1 MRRTLIKFDRDVNT
15 SSVQISHA
23 TVVVAIEFEKFISTF
38 ESLLGKYDP
47 IAGAQIRKDPQGAD
61 RMLQA
66 MEGEQNLMIFWRLN
80 HGGLFSLIGQ
90 SCNAMRYTIG
100 NPRIALQMTRRD
112 VSAALYVPFNILVIE
127 NDDVSVRVEYD
138 LPSSLLSQFGSPDI
152 LEIATQ
158 LDQKIKGLLDATA
171 RAATL

>member
-1 MRRTLIKFDRDVNT
+1 M
-15 SSVQISHA
+15 SHA

-47 IAGAQIRKDPQGAD
+47 IVGAQIRKDPQVAD

-100 NPRIALQMTRRD
+100 NPRIALQMTRHDIR
-112 VSAALYVPFNILVIE
+112 AALYVPFNILVIE
-127 NDDVSVRVEYD
+127 NDGGSVRVEYD
-138 LPSSLLSQFGSPDI
+138 LPSSLLGQFDNPDI
-152 LEIATQ
+152 LQIATQ
-158 LDQKIKGLLDATA
+158 LDQKIKGLLEATS

>member
-1 MRRTLIKFDRDVNT
+1 MNT
-15 SSVQISHA
+15 SAVQVSHA

-47 IAGAQIRKDPQGAD
+47 IIGAQIRNDPQLAD
-61 RMLQA
+61 RLFQA

-100 NPRIALQMTRRD
+100 NPRIALQMTRHD
-112 VSAALYVPFNILVIE
+112 VLAALYVPFNILVIE
-127 NDDVSVRVEYD
+127 NDGGSVRVEYD
-138 LPSSLLSQFGSPDI
+138 LPSSQLSQFGNADV
-152 LEIATQ
+152 LQIATQ
-158 LDQKIKGLLDATA
+158 LDYKIQRLLDATA

>member
-1 MRRTLIKFDRDVNT
+1 MNI
-15 SSVQISHA
+15 SPVQMSHA
-23 TVVVAIEFEKFISTF
+23 TVVVSIEFEKFISTF

-47 IAGAQIRKDPQGAD
+47 IVGAQIRKDPHFAD

-100 NPRIALQMTRRD
+100 NPRIALQMTRHDIR
-112 VSAALYVPFNILVIE
+112 AALYVPFNILVIE
-127 NDDVSVRVEYD
+127 NDGGSVRVEYD
-138 LPSSLLSQFGSPDI
+138 LPSSQLSQFGIADV
-152 LEIATQ
+152 LQIATQ
-158 LDQKIKGLLDATA
+158 LDHKIKRLLDATA

>member
-1 MRRTLIKFDRDVNT
+1 M
-15 SSVQISHA
+15 SHA

-47 IAGAQIRKDPQGAD
+47 IVGAQIRKDPQVAD

-100 NPRIALQMTRRD
+100 NPRIALQMTRHDIR
-112 VSAALYVPFNILVIE
+112 AALYVPFNILVIE
-127 NDDVSVRVEYD
+127 NDGSSVRVEYD
-138 LPSSLLSQFGSPDI
+138 LPSSLLSQFDDPEI
-152 LEIATQ
+152 LQIATQ
-158 LDQKIKGLLDATA
+158 LDQKIKGLLDATT

>member
-1 MRRTLIKFDRDVNT
+1 MNT
-15 SSVQISHA
+15 SAVQMSHA

-47 IAGAQIRKDPQGAD
+47 IVGVQIHKDPQVAD

-80 HGGLFSLIGQ
+80 PGGLFSLIGQ

-112 VSAALYVPFNILVIE
+112 VLAALYVPFNILVIE
-127 NDDVSVRVEYD
+127 NDGGSVRVEYD
-138 LPSSLLSQFGSPDI
+138 LPSSQLSQFGNVDI
-152 LEIATQ
+152 LQIATQ
-158 LDQKIKGLLDATA
+158 ALGAGPGEIFTSLQDTT
-171 RAATL
+171 RHCP

>member
-1 MRRTLIKFDRDVNT
+1 MNT
-15 SSVQISHA
+15 SAVQVSHA

-47 IAGAQIRKDPQGAD
+47 IIGAQIRNDPQLED
-61 RMLQA
+61 RLFQA

-100 NPRIALQMTRRD
+100 NPRIALLMTRHD
-112 VSAALYVPFNILVIE
+112 VLAALYVPFNILVIE
-127 NDDVSVRVEYD
+127 NDGGSVRVEYD
-138 LPSSLLSQFGSPDI
+138 LPSSQLSQFDNADV
-152 LEIATQ
+152 LQIATR
-158 LDQKIKGLLDATA
+158 LDHKIKRLLDATA

>member
-1 MRRTLIKFDRDVNT
+1 MNT
-15 SSVQISHA
+15 SAVQMSHA
-23 TVVVAIEFEKFISTF
+23 TVVVTIEFEKFISTF
-38 ESLLGKYDP
+38 ESLLGKYDSTV
-47 IAGAQIRKDPQGAD
+47 ADQIRKDPQVAD

-100 NPRIALQMTRRD
+100 NPRIALQMTQHD
-112 VSAALYVPFNILVIE
+112 VGAALYVPFNILVIE
-127 NDDVSVRVEYD
+127 NDGGSVRVEYD
-138 LPSSLLSQFGSPDI
+138 LLSSQLSQFGNADV
-152 LEIATQ
+152 LQIATQ
-158 LDQKIKGLLDATA
+158 LDQKIQRLLDATA

>member
-1 MRRTLIKFDRDVNT
+1 MNT
-15 SSVQISHA
+15 SAVQVSHA

-47 IAGAQIRKDPQGAD
+47 IIGAQIRNDPQLED
-61 RMLQA
+61 RLFQA

-100 NPRIALQMTRRD
+100 NPRIALQITRHD
-112 VSAALYVPFNILVIE
+112 VLAALYVPFNILAIE
-127 NDDVSVRVEYD
+127 NEGGSVRVEYD
-138 LPSSLLSQFGSPDI
+138 LPSSQLSQFDNADV
-152 LEIATQ
+152 LQIATR
-158 LDQKIKGLLDATA
+158 LDHKIKRLLDATA